1 MTENRRSLMNIEKY
15 EILKETAKKIRIHIV
30 KMIAASASGH
40 PGGSLSIADIMA
52 FLFFKEMNID
62 PEFPDD
68 PDRDMFVLSK
78 GHAAPVLYATL
89 ALKGFFPESELK
101 SLRNINSHLQ
111 GHPHRLDTP
120 GVEASTGSLGQGF
133 SMASG
138 MAIGNRL
145 NGSPSNVFTIIGDGE
160 SQEGQIWETAMTAG
174 FRGLSNLCAFLDYNN
189 QQIDG
194 YVSEI
199 KDIYPV
205 REKWE
210 AFRWN
215 VIEIDGHNFGEI
227 DNAVSEFKK
236 ENKKPTMIISR
247 TIKGKGVS
255 FMENNLTFH
264 GTAPNDEELKKAIEE
279 LGNG

>member
-1 MTENRRSLMNIEKY
+1 MNSEKHEN
-15 EILKETAKKIRIHIV
+15 LKEIAKNIRIHIV
-30 KMIAASASGH
+30 KMIAASGSGH

-52 FLFFKEMNID
+52 FLFFNEMNIN
-62 PEFPDD
+62 PERPDD
-68 PDRDMFVLSK
+68 PDRDRFVLSK
-78 GHAAPVLYATL
+78 GHAAPVLYAVL
-89 ALKGFFPESELK
+89 ALKGFFPESDLRT
-101 SLRNINSHLQ
+101 LRNINSHLQ

-138 MAIGNRL
+138 MAIGTRL
-145 NGSPSNVFTIIGDGE
+145 SGSSSNVFTIIGDGE

-194 YVSEI
+194 YVSDI
-199 KDIYPV
+199 KDISPV

-215 VIEIDGHNFGEI
+215 VIEIDGHNFENI
-227 DNAVSEFKK
+227 ENAISEFKK
-236 ENKKPTMIISR
+236 EEKKPTMIISK
-247 TIKGKGVS
+247 TTKGKGVS

-264 GTAPNDEELKKAIEE
+264 GTAPNDEELRKAIEE
-279 LGNG
+279 LENA

>member
-1 MTENRRSLMNIEKY
+1 MNSEKY
-15 EILKETAKKIRIHIV
+15 ENLKEIAKNIRIHIV
-30 KMIAASASGH
+30 KMIAASGSGH

-52 FLFFKEMNID
+52 FLFFNEMNID
-62 PEFPDD
+62 SGRPDD
-68 PDRDMFVLSK
+68 PDRDRFVLSK
-78 GHAAPVLYATL
+78 GHAAPVLYAVL
-89 ALKGFFPESELK
+89 AMKGFFPESDLLT
-101 SLRNINSHLQ
+101 LRNINSHLQ

-138 MAIGNRL
+138 MAIGSRL
-145 NGSPSNVFTIIGDGE
+145 NGSASNVFTIIGDGE
-160 SQEGQIWETAMTAG
+160 SQEGQIWETAMAAG

-194 YVSEI
+194 YVSDI
-199 KDIYPV
+199 KDIAPV

-215 VIEIDGHNFGEI
+215 VIEIDGHNFEDI
-227 DNAVSEFKK
+227 ETAISEFKK
-236 ENKKPTMIISR
+236 EEKKPTMIISK
-247 TIKGKGVS
+247 TTKGKGVS

-279 LGNG
+279 LENA

>member
-1 MTENRRSLMNIEKY
+1 MNSEKY
-15 EILKETAKKIRIHIV
+15 ENLKETAKNIRIHIV
-30 KMIAASASGH
+30 KMIAASGSGH
-40 PGGSLSIADIMA
+40 PGGSLSIADIMT
-52 FLFFKEMNID
+52 FLFFKEMNLD
-62 PEFPDD
+62 PKKPDD
-68 PDRDMFVLSK
+68 PDRDRFVLSK
-78 GHAAPVLYATL
+78 GHAAPVLYAVL
-89 ALKGFFPESELK
+89 ALKGFFPESDLP

-138 MAIGNRL
+138 MAIGTRL
-145 NGSPSNVFTIIGDGE
+145 SATASNVFTIIGDGE

-194 YVSEI
+194 YVSDI
-199 KDIYPV
+199 KDIAPI

-215 VIEIDGHNFGEI
+215 VIEIDGHSFQSIE
-227 DNAVSEFKK
+227 NAVSEFKK
-236 ENKKPTMIISR
+236 EDKKPTMIISR
-247 TIKGKGVS
+247 TTKGKGIS

-264 GTAPNDEELKKAIEE
+264 GTAPNEEELKKAIEE
-279 LGNG
+279 LENA